1 MTQTGVPLHGRPGQL
16 PLPAFKVELAPPDL
30 SAWLAGNTGI
40 AGFTSYAAEAPGPH
54 VLLLALMHGNELAGA
69 IVLGYRFVIFLIL
82 NCGFSIRCLRRYS
95 LHLRRLIV
103 KRSWAR
109 LSIHSFTSSATRNEL
124 FLSLTVTL
132 IRPNFSFTD
141 SSVSSSIFRRYCLP
155 R

>member
-69 IVLGYRFVIFLIL
+69 IVLERLLRGGLRPVRGRLTF
-82 NCGFSIRCLRRYS
+82 GFANIAAFRKFDRAQPTASRID
-95 LHLRRLIV
+95 IV
-103 KRSWAR
+103 A
-109 LSIHSFTSSATRNEL
+109 
-124 FLSLTVTL
+124 
-132 IRPNFSFTD
+132 
-141 SSVSSSIFRRYCLP
+141 LP
-155 R
+155 G